1 MGTMFLALDKK
12 PDTTQGLCN
21 LVKLSSMVYGICS
34 VQRKAERSV
43 AHLGH
48 IALKTWINL
57 ATFLN

>member
-1 MGTMFLALDKK
+1 MGAKLLALDKK
-12 PDTTQGLCN
+12 PDTTQGLRN
-21 LVKLSSMVYGICS
+21 LGWNLSFMVYMEYTLS
-34 VQRKAERSV
+34 RSV